1 MNENALAVKGL
12 TKKYPDFILDEVS
25 FRVPRGT
32 IVGIIGENGAGK
44 STIIRAV
51 LNLIEKDSGSIELLG
66 KREPGIEKPNLDKS
80 GIGKSRIGFLDRNRV
95 GVVFDGNNFPDTLSP
110 GKLGKLLKTVYAT
123 WDENLYSALLERFS
137 VPADKKIRKLSKG
150 MKMKLS
156 IAAALSHSPELLIL
170 DEATSGLDP
179 IVRDDI
185 LDILLG
191 FVQKESHA
199 VLMSS
204 HITSDL
210 EKIADYIVFLRD
222 GRVVFEK
229 PKDELRYK
237 YGIIKCGAAQFESI
251 DKSEVIAWRKLDYEW
266 QVLIADRKAAQAK
279 YPDAVIDPATI
290 DDIMLLFVKGEVG

>member
-80 GIGKSRIGFLDRNRV
+80 DIGKSRIGFLDRNRV

-185 LDILLG
+185 LDILLE

>member
-1 MNENALAVKGL
+1 MNEDALTVKGL
-12 TKKYPDFILDEVS
+12 TKKYPDFVLDEVS
-25 FRVPRGT
+25 FHVPRGT

-44 STIIRAV
+44 STIIKAV
-51 LNLIEKDSGSIELLG
+51 LNLTQKDSGSIELLG
-66 KREPGIEKPNLDKS
+66 KKES
-80 GIGKSRIGFLDRNRV
+80 GIDFFAHNRI

-110 GKLGKLLKTVYAT
+110 GKLGKLLKTVYAA
-123 WDENLYSALLERFS
+123 WDEKQYNALLERFS
-137 VPADKKIRKLSKG
+137 LPADKKIRKLSKG

-185 LDILLG
+185 LDILLE
-191 FVQKESHA
+191 FVQNENHS

-210 EKIADYIVFLRD
+210 EKIADYIVFLHN
-222 GRVVFEK
+222 GRVVFDK

-237 YGIIKCGAAQFESI
+237 YGIIKCGTAQFDAIDES
-251 DKSEVIAWRKLDYEW
+251 EMIAWRKQDYEW
-266 QVLIADRKAAQAK
+266 QVLTADRKAAQAK
-279 YPDAVIDPATI
+279 YPDAVIDPATL
-290 DDIMLLFVKGEVG
+290 DDIMLLFVKGQVR